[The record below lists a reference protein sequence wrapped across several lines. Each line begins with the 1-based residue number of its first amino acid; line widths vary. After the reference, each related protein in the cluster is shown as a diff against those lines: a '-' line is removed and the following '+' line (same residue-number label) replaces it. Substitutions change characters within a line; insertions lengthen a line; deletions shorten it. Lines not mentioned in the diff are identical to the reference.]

1 MGEEENDYATKQ
13 SSLLMRSSDHLS
25 TFKLCNE
32 INVTSTS
39 TSEFDCSTYFC
50 TKTPLPLR
58 IMPIIQMSAT
68 IPPPSQPISHHAYQ
82 PTCLS
87 TMKTI
92 MTI

>member
-1 MGEEENDYATKQ
+1 METWGEEENDCATKQ

-50 TKTPLPLR
+50 C
-58 IMPIIQMSAT
+58 IIL
-68 IPPPSQPISHHAYQ
+68 QPVDSLLLKGDSTFGCQ
-82 PTCLS
+82 DRFCLCRGHV
-87 TMKTI
+87 TLT
-92 MTI
+92 